1 MCSRIIKETGEAT
14 VERTRANVVK
24 KGVRDVSRKGQASD
38 WMEHLE
44 LSVMTESFC
53 SWPV

>member
-1 MCSRIIKETGEAT
+1 MYLRIIKEAGEAI
-14 VERTRANVVK
+14 VERTRANIVK
-24 KGVRDVSRKGQASD
+24 EGVRGVSRKGQASD
-38 WMEHLE
+38 WMEQLE